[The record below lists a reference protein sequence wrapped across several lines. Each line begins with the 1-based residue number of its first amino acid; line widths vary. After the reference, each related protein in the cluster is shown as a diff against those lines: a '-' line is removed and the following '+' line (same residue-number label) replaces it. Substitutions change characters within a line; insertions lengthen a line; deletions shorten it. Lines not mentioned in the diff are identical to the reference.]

1 MRSTWRAK
9 LSKPRSSL
17 LGSKQRGGGQCS
29 FSLTNGTPAEVTY
42 NEAPLIAI
50 RNRLKVRTPQENSFI
65 MSLRAVVDMSRLYSG
80 KRCLAIDARPC
91 EEGI

>member
-1 MRSTWRAK
+1 M
-9 LSKPRSSL
+9 
-17 LGSKQRGGGQCS
+17 
-29 FSLTNGTPAEVTY
+29 TY